1 MAAPVAAGDMPARE
15 PVMYDE
21 SRNVA
26 PVRADQLAGEPEAG
40 GRTRGGLFRRR
51 TGVVC
56 SAVTTPA
63 SNAAHPIHATDGAP
77 AAQP

>member
-1 MAAPVAAGDMPARE
+1 VAVRHARDVVVADRAPMAAPVAAGDMPARE

-51 TGVVC
+51 TGGGLFRR
-56 SAVTTPA
+56 
-63 SNAAHPIHATDGAP
+63 HHAGV
-77 AAQP
+77 